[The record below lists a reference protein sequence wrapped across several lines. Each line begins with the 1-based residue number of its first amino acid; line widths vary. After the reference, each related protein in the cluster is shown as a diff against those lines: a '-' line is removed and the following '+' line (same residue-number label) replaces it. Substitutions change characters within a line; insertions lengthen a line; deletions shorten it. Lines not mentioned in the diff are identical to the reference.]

1 MFVTLPGAF
10 GAARFAAPVLGF
22 GGETRVVPVLGFG
35 GETRFVPVLG
45 FGGETR
51 FVPVVPAAAPLR
63 ARGPDDAPLR
73 YMPCSR
79 PLHGQSHSSL
89 PVFGSNAGFRLVRHA
104 AEHFFVNVI
113 GRRGRAKVGVAFC
126 MVFALIR
133 RARDLVFFRRPRSQR
148 RANARITF
156 CRVRLSRTRT
166 APTSTNSPPRT
177 QRNVHTAPA
186 LPSSCCDPAQGVLPL
201 CSPPARRCSAAA
213 TSTP

>member
-22 GGETRVVPVLGFG
+22 GGETRVVGGETRVVPVLGFG

-133 RARDLVFFRRPRSQR
+133 RAR
-148 RANARITF
+148 TC
-156 CRVRLSRTRT
+156 CRVR
-166 APTSTNSPPRT
+166 
-177 QRNVHTAPA
+177 
-186 LPSSCCDPAQGVLPL
+186 
-201 CSPPARRCSAAA
+201 ARVFCRRPFS
-213 TSTP
+213 